1 MSLSTLGAS
10 VGDCAGNGHGD
21 GHVQA
26 LEQRPGVEGRD
37 SLRRVS
43 GMEGRRWATVTYS
56 HVCDGRLG
64 VSESQSVDVSRRG
77 SGAAVTGAGALDPLR
92 KSAGET
98 AAAAPIGGGGAGEL
112 DAALALDPLPASSYI
127 FYIFTRIPLP
137 PHAMVLALALKA
149 QLNGVT
155 DLRPLDT
162 EDAPFYY
169 TFKVQCT
176 SCRETH
182 PNPVS
187 VSRFE
192 QNDMS
197 GSRGEANFVWKCKN
211 CGREHSANI
220 KAAPASYPLS
230 DPPKL
235 VNILEFDCRGLEF
248 TEFKADVCFD
258 PFPSSAHLFLLT
270 LPPPGRVPGH
280 RRRDRHKVHRRRAV

>member
-1 MSLSTLGAS
+1 
-10 VGDCAGNGHGD
+10 
-21 GHVQA
+21 
-26 LEQRPGVEGRD
+26 
-37 SLRRVS
+37 
-43 GMEGRRWATVTYS
+43 
-56 HVCDGRLG
+56 
-64 VSESQSVDVSRRG
+64 
-77 SGAAVTGAGALDPLR
+77 
-92 KSAGET
+92 
-98 AAAAPIGGGGAGEL
+98 
-112 DAALALDPLPASSYI
+112 
-127 FYIFTRIPLP
+127 
-137 PHAMVLALALKA
+137 MVLALALKA

-248 TEFKADVCFD
+248 TEFKADVCFG
-258 PFPSSAHLFLLT
+258 PFPSSSHLFLLT
-270 LPPPGRVPGH
+270 LSPPGRVPGH